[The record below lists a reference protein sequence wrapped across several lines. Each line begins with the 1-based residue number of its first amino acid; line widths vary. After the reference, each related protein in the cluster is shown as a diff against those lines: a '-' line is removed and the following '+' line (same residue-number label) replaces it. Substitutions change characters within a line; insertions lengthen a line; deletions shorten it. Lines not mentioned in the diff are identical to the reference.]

1 MYSEEIPSFYI
12 PVILSFTVSLQLPLD
27 RRQFNEI
34 ILPAILSGA
43 SYGPPVITFRF
54 LSKPLKTV
62 ILNPTKVFYI
72 TCKNSELQVFFW
84 KPIPMLSSLSWFS
97 SALVFLI
104 TLVLKVYTNMKP
116 KVCFLLV
123 SFEIIFCVEA
133 TNLGLPWVPSQVR
146 VTAEAVV
153 TAGNCA
159 SWFLVSGQ
167 SLDMLSLI
175 LWAFSLLFCRYPFA
189 LVVGMLINGM
199 VLSLPPWGSFQDSQ
213 LVWPGVSFLSTNKII
228 FEFPLESTLKYLY

>member
-1 MYSEEIPSFYI
+1 M
-12 PVILSFTVSLQLPLD
+12 
-27 RRQFNEI
+27 
-34 ILPAILSGA
+34 LSG
-43 SYGPPVITFRF
+43 
-54 LSKPLKTV
+54 
-62 ILNPTKVFYI
+62 
-72 TCKNSELQVFFW
+72 
-84 KPIPMLSSLSWFS
+84 LSWFS

-104 TLVLKVYTNMKP
+104 TLILKVYTNMKP

-133 TNLGLPWVPSQVR
+133 TNLGLPWVLSQVR

-175 LWAFSLLFCRYPFA
+175 LWAFSLLFCRYPLA
-189 LVVGMLINGM
+189 LVVWMLINGM
-199 VLSLPPWGSFQDSQ
+199 VLSLLPWDSFQDFQ
-213 LVWPGVSFLSTNKII
+213 LVWPGVFFLLIKSSLSFLWSQLLNIFINETKNLKMVLLQISLNSILTLGDWESKKKWLYINKSTNITLHSHKA
-228 FEFPLESTLKYLY
+228 PLYNS